1 MADFLGEFEQLIL
14 FALLRLGDEAYGV
27 TVRDEIESRTGR
39 EISAGA
45 VYTALER
52 LETRGFVSSWF
63 GEPTAARG
71 GRRKRH
77 YRIEPAGQRALRR
90 AYQGVQSMARG
101 VRIKVTKAE
110 VSSR

>member
-14 FALLRLGDEAYGV
+14 FALLRLGEEAYGV
-27 TVRDEIESRTGR
+27 TVRDEIEARTGR
-39 EISAGA
+39 DISAGA

-52 LETRGFVSSWF
+52 LESRGFVSSWF

-77 YRIEPAGQRALRR
+77 YRIEPAGLRALGR
-90 AYQGVQSMARG
+90 AYDGLQSMARG
-101 VRIKVTKAE
+101 VRIKAE
-110 VSSR
+110 VPSR